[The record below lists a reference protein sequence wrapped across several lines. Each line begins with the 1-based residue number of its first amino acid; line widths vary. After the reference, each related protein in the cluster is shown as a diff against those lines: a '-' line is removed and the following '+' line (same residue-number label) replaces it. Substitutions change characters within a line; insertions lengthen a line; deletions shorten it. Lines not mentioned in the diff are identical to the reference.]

1 MPSPMQLAL
10 PSCFAPDRAR
20 VSAARLTAEFAGGRT
35 ILRRQ
40 QVGYPWHLGRGFYLD
55 ADKPDLLTLYLQSAS
70 GGMYASDDLTFDVEV
85 GTGAA
90 LHLTTQAATLVHA
103 CRDAPA
109 LLRQHIHVA
118 AGGFAALTNDPYI
131 VFPDAELQLA
141 TSAVVD
147 PDGVLILADG
157 FGAHRPTR
165 FEGTFTRF
173 SSELRVTRPDGSQLL
188 LDRGTLRGADL
199 GNAYD
204 ALGGAGAAGSVIV
217 IAPAD
222 RLPAPEVIEAAAER
236 VGCFAGVSTAPNDA
250 GYVVRMTAP
259 DGGGMTRGLTA
270 AFHVIAEAALGLPLA
285 ARRK

>member
-1 MPSPMQLAL
+1 MQLVP
-10 PSCFAPDRAR
+10 PSCFAADAGR

-35 ILRRQ
+35 MLRRQ

-70 GGMYASDDLTFDVEV
+70 GGMYAADDLSFDIEV
-85 GTGAA
+85 GAGAA

-103 CRDAPA
+103 CRDAA
-109 LLRQHIHVA
+109 ASLRQRVHVA

-131 VFPDAELQLA
+131 LFPEAELQLA

-147 PDGVLILADG
+147 PNGVLILADG

-173 SSELRVTRPDGSQLL
+173 ASDLRVTRPDGSLLL
-188 LDRGTLRGADL
+188 LDRGALRGADL

-217 IAPAD
+217 IAPED
-222 RLPAPEVIEAAAER
+222 RLPAPEAIEAVAER

-250 GYVVRMTAP
+250 GFVVRMTAP
-259 DGGGMTRGLTA
+259 DGGGLTRGLTA
-270 AFHVIAEAALGLPLA
+270 AFHVIAEVTLGIPLA
-285 ARRK
+285 MRRK